1 MPATSAWGL
10 YDDRKDLEAAVKEL
24 KDSGFEREDI
34 SVLLPDKEASQKLSF
49 DYSTKAPEGIATG
62 ATTGAL
68 VGGSLAWLAS
78 IGALAIPGI
87 GPLMAAGPIV
97 AALAGAGAAGAIGG
111 LAGGLI
117 GLGMPELEAKR
128 YQTELAKGG
137 VLLAVQCSDARFV
150 DTAKRILDRTGAR
163 DVLVTGYLKAA

>member
-1 MPATSAWGL
+1 
-10 YDDRKDLEAAVKEL
+10 
-24 KDSGFEREDI
+24 
-34 SVLLPDKEASQKLSF
+34 
-49 DYSTKAPEGIATG
+49 
-62 ATTGAL
+62 
-68 VGGSLAWLAS
+68 
-78 IGALAIPGI
+78 
-87 GPLMAAGPIV
+87 V